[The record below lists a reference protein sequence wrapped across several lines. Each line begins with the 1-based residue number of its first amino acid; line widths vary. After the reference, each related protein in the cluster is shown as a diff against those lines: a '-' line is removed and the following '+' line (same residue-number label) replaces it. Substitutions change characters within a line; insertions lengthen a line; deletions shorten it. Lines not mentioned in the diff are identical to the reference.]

1 MTGLSFG
8 ALGRPTR
15 VDHLIGLVM
24 TASYLAFLMS
34 TSLDVGV
41 PRDES
46 FYFYAGDRAGDWWLG
61 LLDPEVASFSKAEID
76 KGFEYNHEHP
86 VLMKSLFGLSHRVLH
101 DELGLIEHHMTAWR
115 FPSMLMAAL
124 ALWLA
129 HLLGVMIRSRAAGIC
144 AALCLAFMPRVFF
157 HGHLACFDAP
167 VTFMTLLIAFCYFK
181 AARSR
186 RWAIAAGVALG
197 LGLATKLNTFFVP
210 FTLLGVAIVDGW
222 TWKRRHGA
230 LRAPEGQRGPL
241 TYYTW
246 IAVSMVVL
254 GAVVFFAHWPWLWYE
269 TVDRLNFY
277 ISFHARHVH
286 YPVDY
291 LGHLYFEPP
300 FPVHF
305 PFVFSALTIP
315 VGILI
320 AGLVGFA
327 VAARSAVAQFEA
339 SPAAGD
345 AQPDRRS
352 AEVFLLFSVAVPFL
366 VIAMPYTPIFGGTKH
381 WMPAM
386 PFFAVLGG
394 IGIERVARGIWP
406 AAQGAALHLRMGAL
420 AALMLAPAAWA
431 TVTYG
436 HHGPAYYNAL
446 AGGPPGAAELGM
458 PRNFWGYSTVTVV
471 DDIDRLTEKRPLVF
485 WHKATKWAIDAY
497 KRDGLLRQDVRYT
510 GDWTAAYSDW
520 AVYHD
525 QREKL
530 PEELDVWR
538 AYGTDWPVAGYF
550 LDGVQIMS
558 VYQRP
563 EPPKAPPIPPGAR

>member
-1 MTGLSFG
+1 MPPLN
-8 ALGRPTR
+8 RPGR
-15 VDHLIGLVM
+15 VDHLIGLIL
-24 TASYLAFLMS
+24 TAAYLAFLVG

-46 FYFYAGDRAGDWWLG
+46 FYFFAADKAADWWLG
-61 LLDPEVASFSKAEID
+61 LLDPEVESFSRAEID
-76 KGFEYNHEHP
+76 RGFEYNHEHP
-86 VLMKSLFGLSHRVLH
+86 VLMKSLFGLSHRILH
-101 DELGLIEHHMTAWR
+101 DRLGLFEHHMTAWR
-115 FPSMLMAAL
+115 FPTMLMAAL

-129 HLLGVMIRSRAAGIC
+129 HLLGVMIRSRAAGVG

-167 VTFMTLLIAFCYFK
+167 VTFMTLLIAYCFFRG
-181 AARSR
+181 ARSR
-186 RWAIAAGVALG
+186 RWAIASGIALG

-210 FTLLGVAIVDGW
+210 FTLLAVAIVDGW
-222 TWKRRHGA
+222 VWKRRHGA

-241 TYYTW
+241 TYYGW
-246 IAVSMVVL
+246 IAGSMVVL
-254 GAVVFFAHWPWLWYE
+254 GAVVFFAHWPWLWYD
-269 TVDRLNFY
+269 TVDRLGFY
-277 ISFHARHVH
+277 IRFHARHVH

-291 LGHLYFEPP
+291 LGFLYFKPP

-320 AGLVGFA
+320 AGGIGVVVTA
-327 VAARSAVAQFEA
+327 RAAWR
-339 SPAAGD
+339 GWRD
-345 AQPDRRS
+345 APEDGAKAPDRRS
-352 AEVFLLFSVAVPFL
+352 AEVFLLFSLAVPFL
-366 VIAMPYTPIFGGTKH
+366 VIALPNTPIFGGTKH
-381 WMPAM
+381 WMTAM

-394 IGIERVARGIWP
+394 VGLERIARGIWP
-406 AAQGAALHLRMGAL
+406 AFEGRALALRMGAL
-420 AALMLAPAAWA
+420 SALMLLPAAWA

-436 HHGPAYYNAL
+436 AHGPAYYNAL

-471 DDIDRLTEKRPLVF
+471 DDIDRLVEKRAMVF

-497 KRDGLLRQDVRYT
+497 KRDGLLRGDVRYT
-510 GDWTAAYSDW
+510 GDWTAPYSNW

-538 AYGTDWPVAGYF
+538 AYGTDWPVAGFF
-550 LDGVQIMS
+550 LDGVQLMS
-558 VYQRP
+558 VYERP
-563 EPPKAPPIPPGAR
+563 APPETPPVPPGGR